1 MWQKLESVNVD
12 RNLPTVEFEYVGDQT
27 NVQIDT
33 SESIGGYTEVS
44 TDELVDLLEII
55 KFERD
60 GKPKDESWIE
70 PMSLYIQEIL
80 SAYKICSPFH
90 DDEMLLNSI
99 TLELLHVIEVF
110 KNTGNFPD
118 KNLFQDVRETEEK
131 K

>member
-33 SESIGGYTEVS
+33 SEMIGGYTEVS

-55 KFERD
+55 KFQRD
-60 GKPKDESWIE
+60 GKPKNESWIE

-80 SAYKICSPFH
+80 SAYGICSPRY
-90 DDEMLLNSI
+90 DDEMLMNSI
-99 TLELLHVIEVF
+99 TLELLHLIEVF
-110 KNTGNFPD
+110 KNTGIFPD
-118 KNLFQDVRETEEK
+118 KNLFQELRDKEDGK
-131 K
+131 

>member
-12 RNLPTVEFEYVGDQT
+12 KHYPTVEFEYVGDQT

-55 KFERD
+55 KFQRD
-60 GKPKDESWIE
+60 GKPDNKSWIE

-80 SAYKICSPFH
+80 NAYGICSPRY
-90 DDEMLLNSI
+90 DDEMLMNSI
-99 TLELLHVIEVF
+99 TLELLHLIEVF
-110 KNTGNFPD
+110 KNTGTFPD
-118 KNLFQDVRETEEK
+118 KNLFQELRDKEDGK
-131 K
+131 